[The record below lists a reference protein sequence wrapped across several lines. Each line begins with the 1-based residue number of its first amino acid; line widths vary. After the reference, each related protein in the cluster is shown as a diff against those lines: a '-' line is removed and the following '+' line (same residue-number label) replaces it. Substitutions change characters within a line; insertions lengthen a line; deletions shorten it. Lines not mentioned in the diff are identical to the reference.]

1 MIGKKYILFLLFVC
15 AAFLSKAQQDPM
27 YTQYM
32 NQLLSINP
40 AYAGAKGVTSA
51 SIIAREQWVGWK
63 GRPRTQ
69 TIYVHSP
76 ILDGKTGVGGSIVI
90 DNFGPVSNT
99 SVYGDYS
106 YTILYPNDRF
116 LSLGLKG
123 GVSFYQAA
131 LSTIDLGIGDP
142 SDPAFMSDVTRNFLP
157 NAGVGVYFS
166 SPDFYL
172 GLSVPK
178 LIANRITERDVEIGT
193 VGREQLH
200 AFFMGGYV
208 FDINRIF
215 KFKPY
220 FMARLTP
227 NSPLSVDLTAQFV
240 FIEKFWLGGT
250 YRTGDMFGVM
260 AQIQATAQLKIG
272 YAFDLTT
279 SELRVN
285 NVGGTHEVFLQ
296 FDFSFGRG
304 RVRSPRYF

>member
-1 MIGKKYILFLLFVC
+1 VVKKRNILFLVFVF
-15 AAFLSKAQQDPM
+15 AAIFSKAQQDPM

-51 SIIAREQWVGWK
+51 SIIIREQWVGWEGK
-63 GRPRTQ
+63 PSTQ

-76 ILDGKTGVGGSIVI
+76 LSNETGIGGSIVI
-90 DNFGPVSNT
+90 DKFGPVKNT
-99 SVYGDYS
+99 SIYGDYS
-106 YTILYPNDRF
+106 YTITYPGDRY

-123 GVSFYQAA
+123 GVSFYQAD
-131 LSTIDLGIGDP
+131 LSTLDMGIGDP
-142 SDPAFMSDVTRNFLP
+142 ADPSFLNDVSRNFLP
-157 NAGVGVYFS
+157 NAGVGAYFS
-166 SPDFYL
+166 SPDYYL

-178 LIANRITERDVEIGT
+178 MIANRITEKDIEIGT
-193 VGREQLH
+193 VSREQLH

-220 FMARLTP
+220 FMARVTP
-227 NSPLSVDLTAQFV
+227 NSPISLDVTGQFV
-240 FIEKFWLGGT
+240 FIEKLFVGGT
-250 YRTGDMFGVM
+250 YRFGNSFGIM
-260 AQIQATAQLKIG
+260 AQVQVTEQLKIG
-272 YAFDLTT
+272 YAFDYTT
-279 SELRVN
+279 SELRAYN
-285 NVGGTHEVFLQ
+285 SGTHEVFLE

>member
-1 MIGKKYILFLLFVC
+1 MFLVFVF
-15 AAFLSKAQQDPM
+15 AAIFSKAQQDPM

-51 SIIAREQWVGWK
+51 SIIIREQWVGWEGK
-63 GRPRTQ
+63 PSTQ

-76 ILDGKTGVGGSIVI
+76 LSNETGIGGSIVI
-90 DNFGPVSNT
+90 DKFGPVKNT
-99 SVYGDYS
+99 SIYGDYS
-106 YTILYPNDRF
+106 YTITYPGDRY

-123 GVSFYQAA
+123 GVSFYQAD
-131 LSTIDLGIGDP
+131 LSTLDMGIGDP
-142 SDPAFMSDVTRNFLP
+142 ADPSFLNDVSRNFLP
-157 NAGVGVYFS
+157 NAGVGAYFS
-166 SPDFYL
+166 SPDYYL

-178 LIANRITERDVEIGT
+178 MIANRITEKDIEIGT
-193 VGREQLH
+193 VSREQLH

-220 FMARLTP
+220 FMARVTP
-227 NSPLSVDLTAQFV
+227 NSPISLDVTGQFV
-240 FIEKFWLGGT
+240 FIEKLFVGGT
-250 YRTGDMFGVM
+250 YRFGNSFGIM
-260 AQIQATAQLKIG
+260 AQVQVTEQLKIG
-272 YAFDLTT
+272 YAFDYTT
-279 SELRVN
+279 SELRAYN
-285 NVGGTHEVFLQ
+285 SGTHEVFLE